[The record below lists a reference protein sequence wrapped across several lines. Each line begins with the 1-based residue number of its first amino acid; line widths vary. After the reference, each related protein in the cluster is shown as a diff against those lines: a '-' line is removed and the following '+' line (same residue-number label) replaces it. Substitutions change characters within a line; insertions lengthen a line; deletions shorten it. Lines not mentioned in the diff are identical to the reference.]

1 MKWLYFSSLL
11 FTYAVQADVV
21 QTNIR
26 PVSAQ
31 EGTVRWQEK
40 GNRSDTFNSPH
51 LDKKKWDNAPKSLN
65 VGAWS
70 FDQNNAFVTEGI
82 LNIVATQET
91 HTRPFKDVCLKGA
104 TVQRELFY
112 KSGAVRTKADG
123 VYGYYEARMKGV
135 KLFPGLSPAFWLYSD
150 GHPFADRHVEGS
162 VDYSEIDIVE
172 LQQADWHGPG
182 INDADAINVMD
193 HNLHARI
200 MGKNNKVIWK
210 RPKPNPESQLLRY
223 EAPFDPSKEFHT
235 YAVENRKDTIFWYVD
250 GKLVG
255 QKPNLYW
262 HRPMHV
268 ILSMGLRRQ
277 FIKYNAKCQRADPNP
292 AYLVT
297 KGFPENTT
305 MQVDYVK
312 VWEALPSL
320 WVEDKKAIQA
330 KNYKVGQSLNVELH
344 YHGGSNSHVVL
355 DKEKG
360 LTLSLIEKNEKGF
373 VRNIKEVND
382 AKVVSDNRKYG
393 GVSNLSLPLNH
404 VTPTGLLP
412 KGHYYSL
419 VASFK
424 SSTSDQIFLNG
435 GISHINIIE

>member
-1 MKWLYFSSLL
+1 MMKWLYLSTLL
-11 FTYAVQADVV
+11 VVNTVQAD
-21 QTNIR
+21 IR
-26 PVSAQ
+26 PQSADT
-31 EGTVRWQEK
+31 GTVRWQEK
-40 GNRSDTFNSPH
+40 GNRSDSFNSSN
-51 LDKKKWDNAPKSLN
+51 LDTKKWDNAPKSLN

-70 FDQNNAFVTEGI
+70 FAQNNAFVKDGL

-91 HTRPFKDVCLKGA
+91 HTRPFKDVCLNGA

-135 KLFPGLSPAFWLYSD
+135 KIFPGLSPAFWLYSD
-150 GHPFADRHVEGS
+150 GHPFPDSKVEGS

-182 INDADAINVMD
+182 KNDADPINVMD

-200 MGKNNKVIWK
+200 MGKNNKKIWK

-223 EAPFDPSKEFHT
+223 EADFDPSEDFHT

-250 GKLVG
+250 GKLIG

-268 ILSMGLRRQ
+268 IFSMGLRRQ
-277 FIKYNAKCQRADPNP
+277 FIKYNAKCQRADPNL
-292 AYLVT
+292 AQAT
-297 KGFPENTT
+297 TSFAPEDTT

-320 WVEDKKAIQA
+320 WVDDKKSIQT
-330 KNYKVGQSLNVELH
+330 KTYTLNKPLNIKLN
-344 YHGGSNSHVVL
+344 YHGGSNSYVVSN
-355 DKEKG
+355 KGKG

-373 VRNIKEVND
+373 VRNITQAFDNT
-382 AKVVSDNRKYG
+382 VVSEKLKYG
-393 GVSNLSLPLNH
+393 GHSIFSLPLNK
-404 VTPTGLLP
+404 VPLTETLP

-424 SSTSDQIFLNG
+424 SSTGANVFLNG
-435 GISHINIIE
+435 GISHINIVQ